1 MTQVT
6 RYLETEQKWRKSEQQ
21 RLTELQLAQGF
32 QVADIYLNRSYLD
45 SFSSASIIS
54 ANHSI
59 MDTSKLRLIEIS
71 KLVFDANEKFT
82 DKLMSVYSALHSLN
96 SSVALIINSDGQKI
110 KFYIGIRSEKNS
122 SIAGDV
128 LESTLKGNF
137 TGIVYDSKDIS
148 DIESL
153 ITDIQKREIKSLS
166 SVSIVSSMRD
176 EVHNMDTFIQGI
188 EKFIDTMNGK
198 SYIMICLAAPLD
210 R

>member
-1 MTQVT
+1 M
-6 RYLETEQKWRKSEQQ
+6 K
-21 RLTELQLAQGF
+21 
-32 QVADIYLNRSYLD
+32 
-45 SFSSASIIS
+45 
-54 ANHSI
+54 
-59 MDTSKLRLIEIS
+59 
-71 KLVFDANEKFT
+71 KFT

-137 TGIVYDSKDIS
+137 PGIVYDSKDIS

-166 SVSIVSSMRD
+166 SVSIVPSMRD